1 VLVDVDSLRGKINLP
16 AADVDRFYNEN
27 IDQYSTPDQVRASH
41 VLLKTEG
48 KDDAT
53 VKAKAEDVLKQAKSG
68 VDFAELA
75 KKYSEDDS
83 NAKNGGDLD
92 FFGRGRMV
100 PEFDQAVFAMEPG
113 QISNLVKT
121 EYGYHIIKLTDKK
134 PGTTRTLADVRQQ
147 IAEQLTYE
155 RAQAQAADLAQTIE
169 KQIKKP
175 ADLDVV
181 AKAQSLQVQETG
193 FFAKDEPILGVGAA
207 PEMTARAFDMKA
219 GDVSGALRT
228 GRGFAFETLTARQD
242 SYVPK
247 IEEVKERVRDELL
260 KQRARDVAKR
270 KATELAGKLKGA
282 GDFDKAVKAAGVEPK
297 TTELLTRD
305 SPIPD
310 LGVSSEVMD
319 MAFKLPTG
327 GVSDPISTDTGVAI
341 IKVLEKQEVSPTDLS
356 SNKDSFRE
364 DLLTDRRNRFFSAYM
379 MKAKQKMRI
388 EVNREALRRAV
399 G

>member
-1 VLVDVDSLRGKINLP
+1 
-16 AADVDRFYNEN
+16 
-27 IDQYSTPDQVRASH
+27 
-41 VLLKTEG
+41 
-48 KDDAT
+48 
-53 VKAKAEDVLKQAKSG
+53 
-68 VDFAELA
+68 
-75 KKYSEDDS
+75 
-83 NAKNGGDLD
+83 
-92 FFGRGRMV
+92 
-100 PEFDQAVFAMEPG
+100 
-113 QISNLVKT
+113 
-121 EYGYHIIKLTDKK
+121 
-134 PGTTRTLADVRQQ
+134 
-147 IAEQLTYE
+147 
-155 RAQAQAADLAQTIE
+155 
-169 KQIKKP
+169 
-175 ADLDVV
+175 
-181 AKAQSLQVQETG
+181 
-193 FFAKDEPILGVGAA
+193 
-207 PEMTARAFDMKA
+207 
-219 GDVSGALRT
+219 
-228 GRGFAFETLTARQD
+228 
-242 SYVPK
+242 VPK